1 MNRGGSRAHAWIRHR
16 NRAAVLAVIR
26 RHGRVARPT
35 IERETSLAFPTVVQI
50 TSALIADG
58 MVVQVAVGAS
68 TGGRRPGLLALRPE
82 FGHALGARLQNGAMS
97 LAVVDFAGSI
107 LAQERVVIDTA
118 EPDAALRQ
126 MAREVIAARRR
137 GEFPGQPLGVGL
149 AVPGVVDTTTGA
161 MRRSPPLGWAEV
173 PIGRRLRRALGGAVW
188 VDNDVNVLAQDQALF
203 GVGQEHRN
211 FLVVTVG
218 RGIGLGV
225 VQDGSVYRGGRGGAA
240 ELGHLPWFPFGA
252 PCTCGRSGCL
262 ETGLSDAALT
272 DRYALRTGAK
282 VDIDE
287 LRRRLGAGDVDAGLV
302 YGEAAQEL
310 SRAIGGLVT
319 LYAPD
324 AIVLSGEGVQAGP
337 LFTQAVASGFRRYA
351 MQPQAEDV
359 TFLVDD
365 WDDGKWARGAASLVF
380 DHVLFPRDVRDLV
393 LA

>member
-26 RHGRVARPT
+26 KHGRVARPT
-35 IERETSLAFPTVVQI
+35 IERETNLAFPTIVQI
-50 TSALIADG
+50 TNALIADG
-58 MVVQVAVGAS
+58 MVAQAAVGAS
-68 TGGRRPGLLALRPE
+68 TGGRRPGLLALRSE
-82 FGHALGARLQNGAMS
+82 FGHAVGVRLQNGAAS

-107 LAQERVVIDTA
+107 LAQERVAIDTA

-126 MAREVIAARRR
+126 MAREIQALR
-137 GEFPGQPLGVGL
+137 GRGGLPGQPLGVGL
-149 AVPGVVDTTTGA
+149 AVPGVVDIATGA

-173 PIGRRLRRALGGAVW
+173 PIGRRLRRALGGALW

-203 GVGQEHRN
+203 GLGQHWRN

-225 VQDGSVYRGGRGGAA
+225 VLDGGVYRGSRGGAA
-240 ELGHLPWFPFGA
+240 ELGHLPWFPFGP

-272 DRYALRTGAK
+272 ARYASRTGRE
-282 VDIDE
+282 VDIEE
-287 LRRRLGAGDVDAGLV
+287 LRRRLGAGDPDADLV
-302 YGEAAQEL
+302 YAEAAREL
-310 SRAIGGLVT
+310 SRAIGGLCS
-319 LYAPD
+319 LFAPE

-337 LFTQAVASGFRRYA
+337 LFTDAVASGFRRYA
-351 MQPQAEDV
+351 MDPQADDV
-359 TFLVDD
+359 TFVVDD
-365 WDDGKWARGAASLVF
+365 WDDVKWARGAASLVF
-380 DHVLFPRDVRDLV
+380 DHVLFPRDVRDMV

>member
-35 IERETSLAFPTVVQI
+35 IEQETSLAFPTVVQI
-50 TSALIADG
+50 TNALIADG
-58 MVVQVAVGAS
+58 MVVQAAVGAS

-97 LAVVDFAGSI
+97 LSVVDFAGSI
-107 LAQERVVIDTA
+107 LAQDRVAIDTC
-118 EPDAALRQ
+118 EPDKAIRQ
-126 MAREVIAARRR
+126 IARELGAVRRR
-137 GEFPGQPLGVGL
+137 GGFPGQALGVGL
-149 AVPGVVDTTTGA
+149 AVPGVVDTESGV

-173 PIGRRLRRALGGAVW
+173 PLGRRLRRSVGGSVW

-203 GVGQEHRN
+203 GVGQVHRN

-218 RGIGLGV
+218 RGVGLGV
-225 VQDGSVYRGGRGGAA
+225 VQDGSVYRGSRGGAA

-272 DRYALRTGAK
+272 ARYAARTGTP
-282 VDIDE
+282 VTIGELID
-287 LRRRLGAGDVDAGLV
+287 RMRAGDHEAGLV
-302 YGEAAQEL
+302 YGEAAREL
-310 SRAIGGLVT
+310 ARAVGGLVT
-319 LYAPD
+319 LYAPE

-337 LFTQAVASGFRRYA
+337 AFTDAVAEGFRHYA

-359 TFLVDD
+359 TFIVDD

-380 DHVLFPRDVRDLV
+380 DHVLFPRHVRNLV